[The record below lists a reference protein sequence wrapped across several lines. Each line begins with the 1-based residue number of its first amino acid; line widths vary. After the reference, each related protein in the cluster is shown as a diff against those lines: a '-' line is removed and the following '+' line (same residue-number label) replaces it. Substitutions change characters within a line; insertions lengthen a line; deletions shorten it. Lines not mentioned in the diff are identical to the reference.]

1 MRATVRARL
10 TIGFLALAAIGS
22 VVSVAILASLSRSLD
37 ELRRV
42 VTVSDV
48 IEHKALEMRFD
59 VLAMSDARRGFLISS
74 ADEAQR
80 VRKEQA
86 YEHFEVVVAE
96 IRTLARQGEILGL
109 LTAADM
115 DARTLSR
122 LEDGI
127 LATMASG
134 DVEGAT
140 ARYIAEYL
148 PLRKKQE
155 SVIGDIEKETIRLK
169 QVALSSAEDAYAA
182 ARATTWVLVVGVTGL
197 GLGLSFLLA
206 RSLAR
211 PIVLMAASM
220 ARAAKGDLS
229 GVLEF
234 DARTDELGELSR
246 TINGTYLYLREMSL
260 VAGSLAAGDLR
271 VRVIPRSDEDRLG
284 KAFVATIE
292 RLSRVIGEVRK
303 LAEESQSAAQDVG
316 ALASSSV
323 SLAKRSGEVLGELV
337 PSVRTADLLQ
347 AMGRVDEVTQHNASA
362 AEELAS
368 TAEEMAAQAQAL
380 EELVALFQVDDRS
393 RPTPGATMPMPGTET
408 AAAPRVSL
416 YLDDL
421 ARRRS
426 VSGSAAPASGGLFR
440 AF

>member
-1 MRATVRARL
+1 M
-10 TIGFLALAAIGS
+10 
-22 VVSVAILASLSRSLD
+22 
-37 ELRRV
+37 
-42 VTVSDV
+42 
-48 IEHKALEMRFD
+48 
-59 VLAMSDARRGFLISS
+59 
-74 ADEAQR
+74 
-80 VRKEQA
+80 RKEQA

-96 IRTLARQGEILGL
+96 IRTLAGHGEILGL
-109 LTAADM
+109 LAAADL
-115 DARTLSR
+115 DALTLNR
-122 LEDGI
+122 LEDAI
-127 LATMASG
+127 VATMASG

-155 SVIGDIEKETIRLK
+155 NIIGDIERETVRLK
-169 QVALSSAEDAYAA
+169 QVALASAEDAYAA
-182 ARATTWVLVVGVTGL
+182 ARAATWGLVVGVTGL

-206 RSLAR
+206 RSLGR
-211 PIVLMAASM
+211 PIEVMAASM

-229 GVLEF
+229 GVPEF

-246 TINGTYLYLREMSL
+246 SINGTYLYLREMSL

-284 KAFVATIE
+284 KALVATIE
-292 RLSRVIGEVRK
+292 RLSRVIGDVRK
-303 LAEESQSAAQDVG
+303 LAEASKSAAQDVG

-323 SLAKRSGEVLGELV
+323 SLARRSGEVLGELV
-337 PSVRTADLLQ
+337 PSVRTADLVQ

-362 AEELAS
+362 AAELAS

-380 EELVALFQVDDRS
+380 EELVARFPVDERS
-393 RPTPGATMPMPGTET
+393 RPAPLATVPMPRTET

-416 YLDDL
+416 YLEDL

-426 VSGSAAPASGGLFR
+426 VNGSAAPVSGGCFR